1 MRLGRRSVV
10 SGIAASAALAG
21 FPGAPDAQNADDVDL
36 ELVLAVDVSR
46 SVDDQEFDLQRQ
58 GYAQAFGHPNVIK
71 AIQSN
76 GLRRIAV
83 AYVEWAGA
91 EAQLTV
97 VPWMQIA
104 DAESGALFADR
115 ILAAPRSFWG
125 WTSISGAIDHSSI
138 LFGQRYKGRRR
149 VIDVSGDGINNS
161 GRPAFVAR
169 DEAVAKG
176 IVINGLVIMNDRP
189 TPGGFGQRALPQP
202 PLDEFYRDQ
211 VIGGPG
217 AFVIAVDDFESFA
230 FAIVNKLIKE
240 IAYFAVDPGIRL
252 AQAK

>member
-1 MRLGRRSVV
+1 MRLGRRSLI
-10 SGIAASAALAG
+10 SGLAALTG
-21 FPGAPDAQNADDVDL
+21 LTVFPGEPDAQDSDDVDL

-46 SVDDQEFDLQRQ
+46 SVDDQEFDLQRR
-58 GYAQAFGHPNVIK
+58 GYAQAFTHPNVIK

-97 VPWMQIA
+97 VPWVQIS
-104 DAESGALFADR
+104 DAESGELFADR

-125 WTSISGAIDHSSI
+125 WTSISGAIDHSSK

-176 IVINGLVIMNDRP
+176 IVINGLVIMNDNP
-189 TPGGFGQRALPQP
+189 NPGGFGQRAFPQP
-202 PLDEFYRDQ
+202 PLDEFYREQ

-240 IAYFAVDPGIRL
+240 IAYFAVDPGVRL

>member
-1 MRLGRRSVV
+1 MRLGRRSVTL
-10 SGIAASAALAG
+10 GLAAMAASLA
-21 FPGAPDAQNADDVDL
+21 FPGAPDAQGSDDVDL

-46 SVDDQEFDLQRQ
+46 SVDDQEFELQRR
-58 GYAQAFGHPNVIK
+58 GYAQAFTHPTVVK

-83 AYVEWAGA
+83 AYVEWSGS
-91 EAQLTV
+91 EFQRTV
-97 VPWMQIA
+97 VPWTLIS
-104 DAESGALFADR
+104 DGESGALFAEQ
-115 ILAAPRSFWG
+115 ILGAPRSFWG
-125 WTSISGAIDHSSI
+125 WTSISGAIDHSSK
-138 LFGQRYKGRRR
+138 LFGERYKGRRR

-176 IVINGLVIMNDRP
+176 IVINGLVIMNDNP
-189 TPGGFGQRALPQP
+189 TPGGFGQRGFAQP

-230 FAIVNKLIKE
+230 YAIVNKLIKE
-240 IAYFAVDPGIRL
+240 IAYFAVDPGVRL